1 MYYRYYYNTSSS
13 PPAIPL
19 RDIPATGVRRP
30 CSIPRFARQRHGT
43 HVLLQGRQIA
53 FERPCRY
60 PRTSRR
66 ELSGEVFNCHLKP
79 SNRSSDSLNDLL
91 NSSSESIA
99 SSSDF
104 IEDSALL
111 KAARVVEL
119 VSEGSDGFQLLNVL
133 LKPSRQPAD
142 APAAPAPD
150 SLVDSLAAQLEI
162 ERSRNAELMEAL
174 AAERDRAARA
184 EAEAKAQLAEANA
197 RVAELAGKLASLAER
212 QQAIAATPWWRRGRM
227 AMKLLGPGGE

>member
-1 MYYRYYYNTSSS
+1 MGITK
-13 PPAIPL
+13 
-19 RDIPATGVRRP
+19 
-30 CSIPRFARQRHGT
+30 
-43 HVLLQGRQIA
+43 
-53 FERPCRY
+53 
-60 PRTSRR
+60 R
-66 ELSGEVFNCHLKP
+66 E
-79 SNRSSDSLNDLL
+79 
-91 NSSSESIA
+91 IA
-99 SSSDF
+99 SELGVSKRTVANYIEKLGLGNHVSRNGNTDF
-104 IEDSALL
+104 LDDFAAAAIADADAL
-111 KAARVVEL
+111 KNP
-119 VSEGSDGFQLLNVL
+119 G
-133 LKPSRQPAD
+133 KPSRQPA
-142 APAAPAPD
+142 AAPAPD

>member
-1 MYYRYYYNTSSS
+1 MGITKREIAAELGVSKRTIANYIGKLGLGNHVSRNGNTDFLDDFAAA
-13 PPAIPL
+13 AIA
-19 RDIPATGVRRP
+19 DA
-30 CSIPRFARQRHGT
+30 
-43 HVLLQGRQIA
+43 
-53 FERPCRY
+53 
-60 PRTSRR
+60 
-66 ELSGEVFNCHLKP
+66 LKNP
-79 SNRSSDSLNDLL
+79 
-91 NSSSESIA
+91 
-99 SSSDF
+99 
-104 IEDSALL
+104 
-111 KAARVVEL
+111 
-119 VSEGSDGFQLLNVL
+119 G
-133 LKPSRQPAD
+133 KPSRETD

-150 SLVDSLAAQLEI
+150 SLADSLAAQLEI

>member
-1 MYYRYYYNTSSS
+1 MGITK
-13 PPAIPL
+13 
-19 RDIPATGVRRP
+19 
-30 CSIPRFARQRHGT
+30 
-43 HVLLQGRQIA
+43 
-53 FERPCRY
+53 
-60 PRTSRR
+60 R
-66 ELSGEVFNCHLKP
+66 E
-79 SNRSSDSLNDLL
+79 
-91 NSSSESIA
+91 IA
-99 SSSDF
+99 SELGVSKRTVANYIEKLGLGNHVSRNGSTDF
-104 IEDSALL
+104 LDDFAAAAIADAL
-111 KAARVVEL
+111 KNP
-119 VSEGSDGFQLLNVL
+119 G
-133 LKPSRQPAD
+133 KPSRQPAD

-184 EAEAKAQLAEANA
+184 EAKAQLAEANA

>member
-1 MYYRYYYNTSSS
+1 MGITK
-13 PPAIPL
+13 
-19 RDIPATGVRRP
+19 
-30 CSIPRFARQRHGT
+30 
-43 HVLLQGRQIA
+43 
-53 FERPCRY
+53 
-60 PRTSRR
+60 R
-66 ELSGEVFNCHLKP
+66 E
-79 SNRSSDSLNDLL
+79 
-91 NSSSESIA
+91 IA
-99 SSSDF
+99 SELGVSKRTVANYIEKLGLGNHVSRNGNTDF
-104 IEDSALL
+104 LDDFAAAAIADAL
-111 KAARVVEL
+111 KNP
-119 VSEGSDGFQLLNVL
+119 G
-133 LKPSRQPAD
+133 KPSRQPAD
-142 APAAPAPD
+142 APAAPAAPAPD

>member
-1 MYYRYYYNTSSS
+1 MGITK
-13 PPAIPL
+13 
-19 RDIPATGVRRP
+19 
-30 CSIPRFARQRHGT
+30 
-43 HVLLQGRQIA
+43 
-53 FERPCRY
+53 
-60 PRTSRR
+60 R
-66 ELSGEVFNCHLKP
+66 E
-79 SNRSSDSLNDLL
+79 
-91 NSSSESIA
+91 IA
-99 SSSDF
+99 SELGVSKRTVANYIEKLGLGHVSRNGNTDF
-104 IEDSALL
+104 LDDFAAAAIADAL
-111 KAARVVEL
+111 KNP
-119 VSEGSDGFQLLNVL
+119 G
-133 LKPSRQPAD
+133 KPSRQPA
-142 APAAPAPD
+142 AAPAPD